1 MEALYNSLIQLLT
14 AVLDVLI
21 SLGALLL
28 PWLPLGAWVVFW
40 MFGVNWSKL
49 YPLLR
54 QRWGGWIAVVLIGL
68 VMILVWGSVAP
79 PATGSHHVFGLELS
93 NYIGKTVYVTALFCI
108 VFLCGSVQLTGCCSR
123 CCSFE
128 EATETAEH

>member
-1 MEALYNSLIQLLT
+1 MEVLFDSLIQLLT

-28 PWLPLGAWVVFW
+28 PWLPLGAWIVFW

-54 QRWGGWIAVVLIGL
+54 QRWGGWIAVALIGL
-68 VMILVWGSVAP
+68 VMILVWGSIAP
-79 PATGSHHVFGLELS
+79 PTTGFHHVFGLELI
-93 NYIGKTVYVTALFCI
+93 NYVGKTVYVTALFCI
-108 VFLCGSVQLTGCCSR
+108 VFLCGFVQLTGCCAR
-123 CCSFE
+123 CCHFE
-128 EATETAEH
+128 EAPETTEH